1 MQAQAA
7 DWMLNTEHAVKTR
20 FERFAADHPREYAS
34 LFANLDKIMGLLK
47 SGNKVGGFNVNFFR
61 SEGGGVYRIGQT
73 GVPSAKE
80 SRLYL
85 YPDNDTRVMYI
96 IDIGTKDAQQED
108 INKAK
113 EAVERIRKLAA
124 K

>member
-1 MQAQAA
+1 MQQPSA
-7 DWMLNTEHAVKTR
+7 DWKLNTEHAVKAC
-20 FERFAADHPREYAS
+20 FESFAADHTREYAS
-34 LFANLDKIMGLLK
+34 LFANLEKIMGLLK
-47 SGNKVGGFNVNFFR
+47 SGNKVGGFHVNFFR

-85 YPDNDTRVMYI
+85 YPDNDSRIMYI
-96 IDIGTKDAQQED
+96 ISIGTKDGQQDD

-113 EAVERIRKLAA
+113 ETVEQIRKLTE